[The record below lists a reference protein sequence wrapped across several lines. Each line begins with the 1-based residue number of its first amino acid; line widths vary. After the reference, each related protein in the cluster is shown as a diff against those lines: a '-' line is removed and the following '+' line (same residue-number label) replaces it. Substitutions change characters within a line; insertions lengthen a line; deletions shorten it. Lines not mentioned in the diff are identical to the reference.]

1 MVAQS
6 FTLGGTTS
14 SPFSGV
20 DNADYVSEYRPQ
32 AQYVSPLSGAFLA
45 NGTPGY
51 ATGAGVVGTSEVVRS
66 DGLYYRPLLWTSV
79 SMTMTAASS
88 VVQLQIASNAD
99 GSGGGNGPNQGDAST
114 VTWNS
119 ANATE
124 PLQQIGF
131 SCTTTGANE
140 SYYPGFEKQDTNT
153 TTFRRGGS
161 SNTTI
166 APNGIYGNGT
176 LVSAWAGTS
185 LRATVSWWHVPNH
198 PTSLTATGGTNP
210 GEVNLS
216 WTAPDDNGGDAIYGY
231 RIAYKKTGT
240 STWYVYGTSTY
251 QSPSNTTSTSET
263 LRGLDPGSEYSFIVA
278 ALNIV
283 TDRHNGPGAYPD
295 RTYANYSATTAHT
308 GQNSNI
314 ATGTA
319 TALSDVA
326 PEFGAYSE
334 ALAKFVAASP
344 KVRGTSA
351 WFDGTPWIYDGSKW
365 TRPLQVTGGTTATYT
380 SAGITYTVHTFS
392 SSGNFYVKE
401 CQAGLAISYL
411 IVGGG
416 GGGGGRYMGGGGG
429 AGGVLSGT
437 ATLTSNTN
445 YGIVVGTGGAGG
457 SAEGVKGV
465 TGKDSSFNAVVAKG
479 GGGAGA
485 YTFSVGGDAQGL
497 PGGSGGGNSGYLA
510 TAGGLGTA
518 GQGNNGG
525 AGVAGGFGGPG
536 GGGAGAVGSNGTATV
551 GGAGGVGV
559 SNSITGSAVFYG
571 GGGGGGSYTS
581 TTVAQGGNGGGG
593 NGAAYSSGVGNVPTA
608 GTNGRGGGG
617 GGANGYGTTGPS
629 NLPIATGASGGNG
642 VVIIRYISSI
652 T

>member
-14 SPFSGV
+14 SPFSTLN
-20 DNADYVSEYRPQ
+20 NADYVSEYRPQ

-79 SMTMTAASS
+79 SMTFTAASS
-88 VVQLQIASNAD
+88 TVQLQIATANT
-99 GSGGGNGPNQGDAST
+99 GGGGSNGPNQGDAST

-124 PLQQIGF
+124 PFQDIGF

-140 SYYPGFEKQDTNT
+140 DYFVGFEKQDANT
-153 TTFRRGGS
+153 TTWRRGAS

-166 APNGIYGNGT
+166 APNGIYENGT
-176 LVSAWAGTS
+176 RVNAWDTTA

-216 WTAPDDNGGDAIYGY
+216 WTAPSDNGGDAVYGY

-263 LRGLDPGSEYSFIVA
+263 LRGLDPGSEYSFVVA

-283 TDRHNGPGAYPD
+283 TDRHNGPLAYPD
-295 RTYANYSATTAHT
+295 RIYADYSATTAHT

-319 TALSDVA
+319 TALSDVT
-326 PEFGAYSE
+326 PKFGAYSE

-365 TRPLQVTGGTTATYT
+365 NRPLQITGGNTATYT

-411 IVGGG
+411 VVGGG

-445 YGIVVGTGGAGG
+445 YGVVVGTGGAGG
-457 SAEGVKGV
+457 SAEGIKGV
-465 TGKDSSFNAVVAKG
+465 TGKDSSFNGVIAKG

-485 YTFSVGGDAQGL
+485 WTFSTGGDAKGL
-497 PGGSGGGNSGYLA
+497 AGGSGGGNSGYSVE
-510 TAGGLGTA
+510 TAPAASLGTS

-525 AGVAGGFGGPG
+525 LGGQYGAGG
-536 GGGAGAVGSNGTATV
+536 GGGAGAVGSTGTSTV

-571 GGGGGGSYTS
+571 GGGGGASYTS
-581 TTVAQGGNGGGG
+581 TTVPQGGNGGGG
-593 NGAAYSSGVGNVPTA
+593 NGAPGPATAAGGLPTA
-608 GTNGRGGGG
+608 GTNGTGGGG
-617 GGANGYGTTGPS
+617 GGAQGYGTTG
-629 NLPIATGASGGNG
+629 ATAVGGAGGNG
-642 VVIIRYISSI
+642 VVIISYISSI